1 MWITVENTR
10 NSVEDRLGISQE
22 KVKGFKVINIYP
34 HLFPQ
39 LSLFRKSKNLS
50 LTWKENCNYKKVIL
64 LTHISTAVITT
75 NFKYKTFSWRVR
87 PLNTQVAKVA
97 AI

>member
-10 NSVEDRLGISQE
+10 KSVESMLGISQE

-34 HLFPQ
+34 QLFPQ
-39 LSLFRKSKNLS
+39 HSLLEKSINLS
-50 LTWKENCNYKKVIL
+50 LKWKEICNYKKVIL

-87 PLNTQVAKVA
+87 PLNTHVAKVA